1 MSSVRLSLLCLFVVI
16 YPIQSSNPNCKSNYN
31 TNPIVR
37 HEPTFVSSVSN
48 EKRFVVESG
57 YNKINIVHVY
67 GGTPYDPG
75 YALGSLM
82 SKESNELIPKYFVYL
97 DKTIEDELTKTFTKT
112 VYYSN
117 ASYEGYTNHFHEY
130 YKQQNYASH
139 AFANFGY
146 LGLIGSIGAYS
157 ETSIGLVHFGLGSYE
172 CNNISMINDEH
183 IGFHGIEYSTNELN
197 VYNREDMFDTP
208 NHPRLKD
215 IVYWD
220 KHVQPSNDP
229 CLGSLLVEDSDHL
242 NAVDIMR
249 NMTSR
254 RNG

>member
-37 HEPTFVSSVSN
+37 HEPTFVSSVPN

-82 SKESNELIPKYFVYL
+82 SKELNELIPKYFAYL
-97 DKTIEDELTKTFTKT
+97 DKTIEDELTKTSTTLDWDDKAFLAKYAKVT

-146 LGLIGSIGAYS
+146 LDLIGSIGAYS
-157 ETSIGLVHFGLGSYE
+157 GTSIGSDEKVWITKE
-172 CNNISMINDEH
+172 QNITTR
-183 IGFHGIEYSTNELN
+183 F
-197 VYNREDMFDTP
+197 
-208 NHPRLKD
+208 
-215 IVYWD
+215 
-220 KHVQPSNDP
+220 
-229 CLGSLLVEDSDHL
+229 
-242 NAVDIMR
+242 
-249 NMTSR
+249 
-254 RNG
+254 